1 MAKPFLYDLYDW
13 ISLKT
18 LRHIINIWPP
28 LLGAGIKIEMIS
40 DDFRRIKV
48 ALKLKWSNKN
58 YVGTHYGG
66 SIYSMTDPFYMLML
80 IKNLGDNYIVWDK
93 AAYIDFK
100 KPGRNTLHAS
110 FVFSAEEL
118 EDIRKKADEN
128 EKYVFD
134 KHVDVFDEQGDVV
147 ASIVKTL
154 YVRRKRP

>member
-1 MAKPFLYDLYDW
+1 
-13 ISLKT
+13 
-18 LRHIINIWPP
+18 
-28 LLGAGIKIEMIS
+28 
-40 DDFRRIKV
+40 
-48 ALKLKWSNKN
+48 
-58 YVGTHYGG
+58 
-66 SIYSMTDPFYMLML
+66 MTDPFYMLML